1 MIVNADIT
9 IFNKV
14 ADKATRSHVFR
25 PTVIRGVC
33 FVHKFSR
40 TGGTDEQTDDTYII
54 RIPKSATID
63 GNPAMDTYLPQEAYS
78 ASPDGHWTI
87 QKDDVVLK
95 GDSLS
100 DVNEVRKSSLEHC
113 LISEWQDNTTRG
125 SEFVSHMRIG
135 GV

>member
-1 MIVNADIT
+1 
-9 IFNKV
+9 
-14 ADKATRSHVFR
+14 
-25 PTVIRGVC
+25 
-33 FVHKFSR
+33 
-40 TGGTDEQTDDTYII
+40 
-54 RIPKSATID
+54 
-63 GNPAMDTYLPQEAYS
+63 MDTYLPQEAYS

-113 LISEWQDNTTRG
+113 LISEWQDDTTRG
-125 SEFVSHMRIG
+125 SDFVSHMRIG